1 MIAHDAV
8 VASLLTRSGES
19 RGTVEGLPLEIT
31 APLTGYDLLR
41 IEDGRVIERWTSQAF
56 PASPRVEAVA
66 SLDPLAPAISPRTPV
81 LERLTIEQF
90 AAYEVESH
98 GGTIVLVE
106 SGNVSVHVAASQAAT
121 FGASSPSTLAAGQS
135 LAIPAHTPFRLAN
148 SDLASV
154 SILALTIPP
163 FDPDDSRNHDPAY
176 SARPDTPPPGVSRTL
191 LMNGMTIVPGDH
203 PSIVTMIRMAM
214 PAGIAVA
221 NHIAESAML
230 LVIEGAIEATIQAGT
245 AALMTS
251 QESAL
256 NQSGTLILP
265 AGEGIAAPAGAELTW
280 RTAVL
285 DPATAVLVTISP
297 IDERD

>member
-1 MIAHDAV
+1 
-8 VASLLTRSGES
+8 
-19 RGTVEGLPLEIT
+19 
-31 APLTGYDLLR
+31 
-41 IEDGRVIERWTSQAF
+41 
-56 PASPRVEAVA
+56 
-66 SLDPLAPAISPRTPV
+66 
-81 LERLTIEQF
+81 
-90 AAYEVESH
+90 
-98 GGTIVLVE
+98 
-106 SGNVSVHVAASQAAT
+106 
-121 FGASSPSTLAAGQS
+121 
-135 LAIPAHTPFRLAN
+135 
-148 SDLASV
+148 
-154 SILALTIPP
+154 
-163 FDPDDSRNHDPAY
+163 
-176 SARPDTPPPGVSRTL
+176 
-191 LMNGMTIVPGDH
+191 MNGMTIVPGDH

-214 PAGIAVA
+214 PAGTAVA